1 MKDLQKKKKSQDE
14 VGLRPVY
21 IVSYIVNVII
31 MSIFTRRSPIR
42 KNKKQRQDEAGVRT
56 MYIVLYI
63 VNMILLSIF
72 M

>member
-1 MKDLQKKKKSQDE
+1 
-14 VGLRPVY
+14 
-21 IVSYIVNVII
+21 